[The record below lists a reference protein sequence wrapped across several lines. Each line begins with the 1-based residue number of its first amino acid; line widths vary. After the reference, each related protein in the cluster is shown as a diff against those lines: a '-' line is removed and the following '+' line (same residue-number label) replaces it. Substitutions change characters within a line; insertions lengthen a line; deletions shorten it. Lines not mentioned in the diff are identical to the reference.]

1 MAVAGTLDTSF
12 GTNGELIIDPGSILS
27 GGVTPQTTIVQTDG
41 KTIAIGLR
49 FAGINGYITQLSRY
63 NPDGSLDASFGSGGR
78 LSSLGSFIGAKQQS
92 DGKILVMG
100 LATYAGSGNVQLV
113 RYNSDGSLDTT
124 FGTNGTTTTNIPS
137 TSFSN
142 TGRFFQ
148 ELNGKILVAV
158 NEDAKTTTISLYT
171 SNGSLDRTFS
181 ISGSFPYAGI
191 EQADGKVLIAQIAPN
206 SANNILARYNPDG
219 SLDRSFGYGG
229 SIPVVGGSGNLT
241 PGQLIQQADGK
252 ILLNTSGY
260 ITRYN
265 LDGSIDLSFGTF
277 GSTKNDLGSMLL
289 EPDGKIIVGGSI
301 GNDFNLRRYSD
312 DGILDL
318 TFDTDGLVVK
328 DFNKGSDRLSSITL
342 GSDGKIF
349 AAGISANPN
358 SPATNFVATR
368 FENDLNATT
377 NHAPISATK
386 LESKIVVKGTI
397 LDFTLPS
404 NTFSDLDGDSL
415 TYTAKQ
421 VNGTALDWLS
431 FNPTT
436 GRFLGTP
443 PGGTTTFPT
452 LYVSV
457 TATDKGGLSATSD
470 FHIAVATNN
479 IAAQSL
485 DPSFGEK
492 GSYIASSFSGDALP
506 RGEVIQA
513 DGKVV
518 VNNSAG
524 SIQLTRYNTDGSR
537 DFSFKPSQIDT
548 TVNDGSRGTIQ
559 QSDGKI
565 LVQGIKTELVNNL
578 LIRNYTVSRFNVDGS
593 VDNAFGTNGT
603 ITTDFADSGYFSK
616 LYERNGKI
624 YIFGSASLNQNP
636 LTKPMKLNRY
646 NSDGTLDSSF
656 GTGGSIAIND
666 VGINSES
673 AYDLAYEIEAQSD
686 GKVLIA
692 ANIRNAASRN
702 NVYLLRYNSDGS
714 IDNTFG
720 TTGKVT
726 LAVGNNVPPAQVRQ
740 TSDGKILVAQSDYLT
755 RYNSNGGIDTSFG
768 TSGVVRV
775 IDPAVTD
782 FNFQGRSILKLIQTR
797 DNKLVAVTSST
808 VGHNRVVRYNLDGS
822 IDNSFYGDF
831 SDSPV
836 NITQTSDGK
845 IVVVGDS
852 ITQRIGTTGYIKNLV
867 ATRYAEGGIV
877 PPAIVNN
884 PPVVVKSIAAKTATS
899 GIAFGFTMPIDT
911 VTDPDVGDTLNY
923 TVTLANGDPLPS
935 WLTFDPTTR
944 VLSGTPSLLDVGNIN
959 LAVRATDRGNL
970 SVNNNVGLSIS
981 ANPAVGLPATDF
993 NGDRKSDLLWRN
1005 TDGSV
1010 AIWQM
1015 NSATATPGSV
1025 GRLTTDWSIAG
1036 TGDFSGDAKADI
1048 LLSNQN
1054 GRVTTWQMNG
1064 AAVTAVRDIGTLTT
1078 GWNIAETGD
1087 FNGDRK
1093 TDMLLS
1099 HQDGSVVTWTIN
1111 RSNVT
1116 ESRNIGTLTEGWSI
1130 AGTGDFNG
1138 DLKTDIVFRKTNGDV
1153 AIWQMDGATVVN
1165 ARTFAVVPTDWS
1177 IAGTGDFNGDG
1188 KSDLLFRNPNGDVAL
1203 WQMNGSNVT
1212 NSRVVGTA
1220 TTDWKIAGTGDFNG
1234 DGNADI
1240 LWRNTDGRVATWQLN
1255 GSNILAAGTTS
1266 IPTADLA
1273 WSIAAPIL

>member
-12 GTNGELIIDPGSILS
+12 GTNGELIIDPGSIFS
-27 GGVTPQTTIVQTDG
+27 GGVSPVTTIVQTDG
-41 KTIAIGLR
+41 KTIAIGSK
-49 FAGINGYITQLSRY
+49 FAGSNGYIAQLSRY
-63 NPDGSLDASFGSGGR
+63 NLDGSLDSTFGSAGK
-78 LSSLGSFIGAKQQS
+78 LTTSLGGYIGTKLQS
-92 DGKILVMG
+92 DGKILVVG
-100 LATYAGSGNVQLV
+100 TAALDGSILAI
-113 RYNSDGSLDTT
+113 RYNSDGSLDNSFGVNGTVTT
-124 FGTNGTTTTNIPS
+124 NLVTNSFNTIDKFFQEAGGRLLVAASDGKTTTT
-137 TSFSN
+137 
-142 TGRFFQ
+142 
-148 ELNGKILVAV
+148 
-158 NEDAKTTTISLYT
+158 SLYA

-181 ISGSFPYAGI
+181 IPGSNPYTGI
-191 EQADGKVLIAQIAPN
+191 EQADGKILVALIAPN
-206 SANNILARYNPDG
+206 SANNILVRYNPDG

-241 PGQLIQQADGK
+241 RGQLIQQADGK

-277 GSTKNDLGSMLL
+277 GSTRNNLGNMLL
-289 EPDGKIIVGGSI
+289 EPDGKIIVGDGINS
-301 GNDFNLRRYSD
+301 DFNLRRYSD

-318 TFDTDGLVVK
+318 SFDTDGVVVK
-328 DFNKGSDRLSSITL
+328 DFNKGADRLSSITL

-358 SPATNFVATR
+358 SSATNFVVTR

-421 VNGTALDWLS
+421 VNGTALPWLS
-431 FNPTT
+431 FNPTI

-443 PGGTTTFPT
+443 AGGTSNFGT

-470 FHIAVATNN
+470 FHVSVLTNN

-485 DPSFGEK
+485 DSSFGEK

-513 DGKVV
+513 DGKIV

-524 SIQLTRYNTDGSR
+524 SVQLTRYNTDGSR
-537 DFSFKPSQIDT
+537 DFSFKPSQIDM
-548 TVNDGSRGTIQ
+548 TVNDGSRATIQ

-624 YIFGSASLNQNP
+624 YIVGSASLNQNP

-673 AYDLAYEIEAQSD
+673 AYDRAYEIEAQSD

-692 ANIRNAASRN
+692 ANIRDAASRN

-714 IDNTFG
+714 IDSSFG

-726 LAVGNNVPPAQVRQ
+726 LAIGNNVPPAQIRQ
-740 TSDGKILVAQSDYLT
+740 TSDGKILVAQSQYLT
-755 RYNSNGGIDTSFG
+755 RYDSNGSIDPSFG
-768 TSGVVRV
+768 TSGVVRI
-775 IDPAVTD
+775 IDPAITET
-782 FNFQGRSILKLIQTR
+782 NFQGRFILKLIQTS
-797 DNKLVAVTSST
+797 DSKLVTVTTST
-808 VGHNRVVRYNLDGS
+808 NDHNRVVRYNLDGS

-884 PPVVVKSIAAKTATS
+884 PPVVAKPIATKTATS
-899 GIAFGFTMPIDT
+899 GIAFGFTIPTDT
-911 VTDPDVGDTLNY
+911 VTDPDVGDTLGY
-923 TVTLANGDPLPS
+923 TLTLANGDPLPS
-935 WLTFDPTTR
+935 WLTFDATTR
-944 VLSGTPSLLDVGNIN
+944 LLSGTPSLTEVGSIN
-959 LAVRATDRGNL
+959 LVVKATDRGNL
-970 SVNNNVGLSIS
+970 SVNNNFVLSIA

-993 NGDRKSDLLWRN
+993 NGDRKSDILWRN
-1005 TDGSV
+1005 ADGSV

-1015 NSATATPGSV
+1015 NSATATPSSV
-1025 GRLTTDWSIAG
+1025 GRLTTDWRIAG
-1036 TGDFSGDAKADI
+1036 TGDFSGDGKADI
-1048 LLSNQN
+1048 LLSNPN

-1078 GWNIAETGD
+1078 GWNISGTGD

-1116 ESRNIGTLTEGWSI
+1116 ESRNIGTLTTGWSI

-1138 DLKTDIVFRKTNGDV
+1138 DFKTDILFRKTTGDV
-1153 AIWQMDGATVVN
+1153 ALWQMDGATVVN
-1165 ARTFAVVPTDWS
+1165 ARTFAVAPMDWS
-1177 IAGTGDFNGDG
+1177 IAGTGDANGDG
-1188 KSDLLFRNPNGDVAL
+1188 KADILWRKTNGDVAL
-1203 WQMNGSNVT
+1203 WQMNGFTVT
-1212 NSRVVGTA
+1212 NSRVVGTT

-1234 DGNADI
+1234 DGNSDI
-1240 LWRNTDGRVATWQLN
+1240 LWRHDLGGVATWQMN
-1255 GSNILAAGTTS
+1255 GSTVLSAGATS
-1266 IPTADLA
+1266 IPTADPN
-1273 WSIAAPIL
+1273 WSIAAPIG